1 MRVSTAN
8 LEATLLV
15 SLFLSSD
22 KKNKMVCQEKTEAPD
37 FSVKCIPGYSVHY
50 IADKRHKVFC
60 GHLISDGFQ
69 IPLKLPF

>member
-22 KKNKMVCQEKTEAPD
+22 KKNKNGVPREDRSLRLFREMHSRIFC
-37 FSVKCIPGYSVHY
+37 SLYS
-50 IADKRHKVFC
+50 
-60 GHLISDGFQ
+60 
-69 IPLKLPF
+69 